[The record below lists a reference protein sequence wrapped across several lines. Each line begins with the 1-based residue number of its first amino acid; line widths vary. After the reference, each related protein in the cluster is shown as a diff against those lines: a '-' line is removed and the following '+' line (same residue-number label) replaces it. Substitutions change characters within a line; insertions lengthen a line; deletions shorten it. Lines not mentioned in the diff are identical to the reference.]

1 MFLLFLLHFLSFPFS
16 PSVLCLCFTH
26 TIGLSPSHF
35 SPWNWSLADW
45 LSWLHLFPRLAF
57 VCASCCFFF
66 FKNFFV
72 HSPLF
77 HSLPCS
83 PPTLPQQSFFFSS
96 QVISLHLPS
105 LHPLPPSFLAQ
116 FHLSLFLAKMVLDT
130 KTGLGCWISIPMYT
144 DTPNSRLYIFSIALI
159 AQCHSK
165 LANTN

>member
-57 VCASCCFFF
+57 VCASCFFF
-66 FKNFFV
+66 LLI
-72 HSPLF
+72 LF
-77 HSLPCS
+77 
-83 PPTLPQQSFFFSS
+83 T
-96 QVISLHLPS
+96 
-105 LHPLPPSFLAQ
+105 PPSFT
-116 FHLSLFLAKMVLDT
+116 LSLAPHPLSPSSHSFSPPNLSHFIYLLYTPCPIPSIPFLAKMVLDT
-130 KTGLGCWISIPMYT
+130 KTGLGCWISIPMHT
-144 DTPNSRLYIFSIALI
+144 DTPNSRLYIFSITLI

>member
-1 MFLLFLLHFLSFPFS
+1 MQLSPFGNLSIHLLNSNVSTWLISLFSMFLLFLLHFLSFPFS

-57 VCASCCFFF
+57 VCASCFCFFF
-66 FKNFFV
+66 SFNFV

-96 QVISLHLPS
+96 QLISLHLPS

-116 FHLSLFLAKMVLDT
+116 FHLSPFLLK
-130 KTGLGCWISIPMYT
+130 WS
-144 DTPNSRLYIFSIALI
+144 
-159 AQCHSK
+159 
-165 LANTN
+165 

>member
-57 VCASCCFFF
+57 VCASCFFF
-66 FKNFFV
+66 SFYFV

-96 QVISLHLPS
+96 QLISLHLPS
-105 LHPLPPSFLAQ
+105 LHPPAALLSCTIPSIP
-116 FHLSLFLAKMVLDT
+116 FLAKMVLDT

-144 DTPNSRLYIFSIALI
+144 DTPNSRIYIFSITLI